1 MIRVPGERSRHPPQR
16 RRARARNG
24 VAPQS
29 AGSPS
34 PSRQQTGKT
43 RKGNAGGASARP
55 GFPGAA
61 GARSFSAV
69 GQVIPCPFGYLRG
82 LLYPSHKVPHGP
94 EPAQIGQSFFKTIEV
109 VNRGIPHPPELH
121 RERIAR
127 HHFRRYPEQ

>member
-1 MIRVPGERSRHPPQR
+1 LSPGEWTQTVIRVPGERSRHPPQR

-61 GARSFSAV
+61 GARSFEARPD
-69 GQVIPCPFGYLRG
+69 GDRCPLR
-82 LLYPSHKVPHGP
+82 LLCSRISQQTSRPGF
-94 EPAQIGQSFFKTIEV
+94 EIDLPAPACDQRSDCV
-109 VNRGIPHPPELH
+109 
-121 RERIAR
+121 
-127 HHFRRYPEQ
+127 HH

>member
-1 MIRVPGERSRHPPQR
+1 MGVLLKPLRVKKRHHSREEKRKQ
-16 RRARARNG
+16 AD
-24 VAPQS
+24 
-29 AGSPS
+29 
-34 PSRQQTGKT
+34 SRQQTGKT
-43 RKGNAGGASARP
+43 RKGNAGGALARP